1 MYVYIVISAA
11 TLPVK
16 MELFR
21 VTTFY
26 RLRLTAKLGSETFT
40 SIRLYP
46 EDFVARI
53 LRLGQDNLSV
63 WIMLFPE
70 IDRKL
75 ARKGEEEETEEEEME
90 ENIPDP
96 LHSEWR

>member
-1 MYVYIVISAA
+1 MYVYIIISAA

-21 VTTFY
+21 FTAFY

-40 SIRLYP
+40 SIRLYH

-70 IDRKL
+70 TDRKL
-75 ARKGEEEETEEEEME
+75 ARKGEE
-90 ENIPDP
+90 
-96 LHSEWR
+96 